1 MAKAATITWTVRFTR
16 RRAVG
21 DMRAV
26 PLARPLPFRLAGT
39 TRARDRGGSV
49 LAVVGWHRGR
59 GGIGHPQ
66 GSSP

>member
-16 RRAVG
+16 RRVVG

-26 PLARPLPFRLAGT
+26 PLARPLPFRLPD
-39 TRARDRGGSV
+39 RPARDRGGSV